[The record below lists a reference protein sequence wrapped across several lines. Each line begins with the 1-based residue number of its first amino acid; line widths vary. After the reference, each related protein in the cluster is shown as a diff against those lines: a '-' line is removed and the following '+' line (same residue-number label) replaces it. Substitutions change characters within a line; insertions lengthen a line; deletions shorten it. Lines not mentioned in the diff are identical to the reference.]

1 MSLIY
6 SIDMLRYLQLHI
18 CVKIEN
24 RTVKFAW
31 QVTIGNTRSSCQK
44 KKWFSTNDRFN
55 IFYGVVFCWAENLD
69 NSTLC
74 SEIVQSN

>member
-6 SIDMLRYLQLHI
+6 SIDMLRNMQLHI

-31 QVTIGNTRSSCQK
+31 QVIIGNMRSSCQK
-44 KKWFSTNDRFN
+44 KEMV
-55 IFYGVVFCWAENLD
+55 FYERSLQHMLWCGIL
-69 NSTLC
+69 LG
-74 SEIVQSN
+74 